1 MGSQRLVMNLFVYVW
16 SYLGPLQPLAAHFF
30 NQLKHLFLGLSLGE
44 GENFLVECLWIADDS
59 SHIFSNITHICECN
73 RNVSASEYSVIRC
86 QQSIIEATRR
96 HPGKGDLV
104 PPAHINHCV
113 RKIKTFDMIED
124 IFLLLK
130 WSANFGPLPNKTLC
144 THRVAQV
151 HDSSRCNRGKETW
164 HVSFDSSCF
173 CSNGQRDL
181 VRKRLVVNGRN
192 NHIDPFQDVDE
203 LILRTL
209 KVG

>member
-1 MGSQRLVMNLFVYVW
+1 MIMCIDVW
-16 SYLGPLQPLAAHFF
+16 YYLGPLQSLAAHFF
-30 NQLKHLFLGLSLGE
+30 NQLKHLFLGHGLGE
-44 GENFLVECLWIADDS
+44 GEHFLVECLWIADDS
-59 SHIFSNITHICECN
+59 SHIFPNITHVCECN
-73 RNVSASEYSVIRC
+73 RNVSTSEYSVVRC
-86 QQSIIEATRR
+86 QQSIVEATRWY
-96 HPGKGDLV
+96 PGKGDLV

-113 RKIKTFDMIED
+113 RKVQTFDMIED

-130 WSANFGPLPNKTLC
+130 GSANFGSPPNKTLG
-144 THRVAQV
+144 THQVMQV
-151 HDSSRCNRGKETW
+151 HDSSRCNRGKEAW

-173 CSNGQRDL
+173 GSSGQRNF

-192 NHIDPFQDVDE
+192 NHINPFQDVDE